1 MKIAELEHALRA
13 SAEICEETEFCVIGS
28 QAILGSHPFVD
39 DEIVTRSAEC
49 DLYPI
54 QAPEKSERLNV
65 IGELSQFHATHGF
78 YVDGVDET
86 TAKLPT
92 GWKDR
97 LLPVTTTTFRGAKV
111 RGWCLEPHDLLIAKF
126 IAGRPKDLD
135 YCRAVIRLGFVER
148 AVLIER
154 LKLTRI
160 PSRSKRNQ
168 VLQFIEANYLTSE
181 S

>member
-28 QAILGSHPFVD
+28 QAILGSYPFVD

-54 QAPEKSERLNV
+54 QAPEKSERLNA
-65 IGELSQFHATHGF
+65 IGELSHFHETNGF

-86 TAKLPT
+86 TAILPS
-92 GWKDR
+92 GWRDR
-97 LLPVTTTTFRGAKV
+97 LVPVATTTFRGAKV

-126 IAGRPKDLD
+126 VAGRPKDLD
-135 YCRAVIRLGFVER
+135 YCRAVIRLEFVKR
-148 AVLIER
+148 SVLIER
-154 LKLTRI
+154 LKLTHI
-160 PSRSKRNQ
+160 PSHSKRNQ
-168 VLQFIEANYLTSE
+168 ILQFIELNFTTPE
-181 S
+181 N